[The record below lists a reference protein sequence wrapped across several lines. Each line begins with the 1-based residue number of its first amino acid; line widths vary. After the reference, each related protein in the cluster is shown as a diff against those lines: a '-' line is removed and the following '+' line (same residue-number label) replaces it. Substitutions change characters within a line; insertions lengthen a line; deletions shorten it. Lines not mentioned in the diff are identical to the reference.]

1 MSAARDRDAQAV
13 PPAPIPVP
21 TSVPDTQ
28 TVHASGAANAPA
40 GPLWQ
45 PELAEL
51 AQRHAHAE
59 AMGGPFNVAR
69 HRAGGKLTIRERI
82 HALADAD
89 SFQEIGKLTGAARYD
104 AEGRLL
110 ELTPAPYVMG
120 LARIDGRDV
129 AIGGEDF
136 TVRGGSSWSGERK
149 KGGQGGFVEDLALHY
164 RMPLVNLIDGAG
176 GSVGGSRKRGYQQF
190 PGVHGFETSV
200 DLLGTV
206 PVVSAVLGTAAG
218 GPAGRAIL
226 SHWSVMT
233 QSTSYVFAAG
243 PPVVERSLGQKLS
256 KQELGGAAMAVAR
269 AGLVDNVAADEQACL
284 ALVRRYL
291 SYMPRNVWELPPAVA
306 GDDPPWRREERLA
319 SIVPRDRRRAYDM
332 HALVA
337 LVADRGSL
345 FEIQPDF
352 GRAVITSLGR
362 LHGKVV
368 GFIAN
373 NPKVYGGAMDVHAAR
388 KQTHFIELCDTFH
401 IPLVF
406 LVDVPGFM
414 VGRDAEAAGTLR
426 EGMRSV
432 YTALQATV
440 PLLTVVVRKC
450 YGMAGMA
457 TTDKRGIGLKL
468 AWPSAEW
475 GSLPLEGGVAAA
487 FRREIAQAPDPA
499 LREREIEAELRALS
513 SPYRTAEAFG
523 VEEIIDPRDTRAML
537 CRFIDAAQVRLGTTL
552 GPKPRYGVR
561 P

>member
-1 MSAARDRDAQAV
+1 M
-13 PPAPIPVP
+13 
-21 TSVPDTQ
+21 
-28 TVHASGAANAPA
+28 
-40 GPLWQ
+40 
-45 PELAEL
+45 ELS
-51 AQRHAHAE
+51 QRHAYAE
-59 AMGGPFNVAR
+59 AMGGPYAVAR
-69 HRAGGKLTIRERI
+69 HRANGKLTIRERI
-82 HALADAD
+82 RTLADEG
-89 SFQEIGKLTGAARYD
+89 SFQEIGKLTGQGSYAD
-104 AEGRLL
+104 GRLTG
-110 ELTPAPYVMG
+110 LTPAPYVMG
-120 LARIDGRDV
+120 LAQIDGRDV

-136 TVRGGSSWSGERK
+136 TIRGGASWSGDRK

-164 RMPLVNLIDGAG
+164 RMPLVNLVDGAG
-176 GSVGGSRKRGYQQF
+176 GSVGAQRKRGHTVF

-206 PVVSAVLGTAAG
+206 PVVSAVLGSAAG

-233 QSTSYVFAAG
+233 PGSGHIFAAG
-243 PPVVERSLGQKLS
+243 PPVVERSLGQKIT
-256 KQELGGAAMAVAR
+256 KEELGGARVAVEQ
-269 AGLVDNVAADEQACL
+269 AGLVDNVAPDEHACF
-284 ALVRRYL
+284 AMVRRYL
-291 SYMPRNVWELPPAVA
+291 SYMPRNVWELPPAIDA
-306 GDDPPWRREERLA
+306 TDPPWRREERLA

-332 HALVA
+332 RQLLT
-337 LVADRGSL
+337 LVADQESL
-345 FEIQPDF
+345 FEIQPTY
-352 GRAVITSLGR
+352 GRALITSLGR
-362 LHGKVV
+362 LNGKVA

-373 NPKVYGGAMDVHAAR
+373 NPRHYGGAMDVQAAR

-432 YTALQATV
+432 YTALQASV
-440 PLLTVVVRKC
+440 PMITVVIRKC

-487 FRREIAQAPDPA
+487 FRREIADAPHPA

-513 SPYRTAEAFG
+513 SPFRTAEAFG
-523 VEEIIDPRDTRAML
+523 VEDIIDPRDTRRYL
-537 CRFIDAAQVRLGTTL
+537 CRFIDAVQPRLRTEL
-552 GPKPRYGVR
+552 GPKARYGVR